1 MKTVK
6 LLREQL
12 ESDELKDTLLDVYAD
27 PSMMTYETER
37 YIHALDRFEEE
48 FGDGPVHIFS
58 APGRTEVCGNHT
70 DHQRGEVLAASIN
83 RDVLAIVRETNS
95 GKLDIYSEGYGR
107 LVIPLNSLDDKSAK
121 TGNAC
126 SLIRGV
132 AATVKNRGYNIG
144 SFEAYITSDVLI
156 GAGLSS
162 SAAFETVIGTILS
175 YLFNEGKIS
184 AIEIGIIGQI
194 AENVYFGKPCGLM
207 DQMACSVGGLIHINF
222 KEKENPVVEK
232 VPFPLTDNGYCLC
245 ITDTKGSHANLTP
258 DYAAITEEMKAAAA
272 LWGKE
277 VLSEIDEDELL
288 RSIKLIKDKVNDR
301 AALRVIHYVT
311 ENRRVRRA
319 IEVLKSGDIDAFLN
333 IENEAG
339 DSSFKCLQNIYSA
352 SNPKVQGISIALAAS
367 KLYLKDD
374 CYARV
379 QGGGFA
385 GTIQA
390 YVKNEL
396 AKGYCEY
403 MNSIFGDG
411 SCNIL
416 KIRKYGGMQII

>member
-6 LLREQL
+6 ILREQF
-12 ESDELKDTLLDVYAD
+12 ENDEFKDTLLDIYAD
-27 PSMMTYETER
+27 SDMLTYETER

-48 FGDGPVHIFS
+48 FGDGPVNIIS

-83 RDVLAIVRETNS
+83 RDVLAIVRKTDS
-95 GKLDIYSEGYGR
+95 SKIDIYSEGYGR
-107 LVIPLNSLDDKSAK
+107 LVIPLCSLDDKCTK
-121 TGNAC
+121 PGNALA
-126 SLIRGV
+126 LIKGV
-132 AATVKNRGYNIG
+132 AATIRNRGYAVG
-144 SFEAYITSDVLI
+144 GFEAYITSDVLI

-162 SAAFETVIGTILS
+162 SAAFETVIGAILS
-175 YLFNEGKIS
+175 YLYNDGKIS

-207 DQMACSVGGLIHINF
+207 DQMACSVGGLIHIDF
-222 KEKENPVVEK
+222 KIKDDPKVEK
-232 VPFPLTDNGYCLC
+232 VPFPLTDKGYCLC

-258 DYAAITEEMKAAAA
+258 DYAAITEEMHAAAA
-272 LWGKE
+272 LWNKD

-288 RSIKLIKDKVNDR
+288 KNIKLIKDNVNDR

-319 IEVLKSGDIDAFLN
+319 IEVLNSGDIESFLN

-367 KLYLKDD
+367 KLYLKDN
-374 CYARV
+374 CFARV

-390 YVKNEL
+390 YVKNDM

-403 MNSIFGDG
+403 MNSIFGEG

>member
-6 LLREQL
+6 ILREQL
-12 ESDELKDTLLDVYAD
+12 ENDELKDILLDIYVD
-27 PSMMTYETER
+27 SSMMAYETER

-48 FGDGPVHIFS
+48 FGDGPVNIFS

-83 RDVLAIVRETNS
+83 RDVLAIVRITES
-95 GKLDIYSEGYGR
+95 DKIDIFSEGYGR
-107 LVIPLNSLDDKSAK
+107 LVVPLNSLDDKNTK
-121 TGNAC
+121 PGNAFA
-126 SLIRGV
+126 LVKGV
-132 AATVKNRGYNIG
+132 AATIKNRGYKVG
-144 SFEAYITSDVLI
+144 GFEAYITSDVLI

-175 YLFNEGKIS
+175 YLYNDGRIS
-184 AIEIGIIGQI
+184 PIEIGIIGQI
-194 AENVYFGKPCGLM
+194 AENVFFGKPCGLM
-207 DQMACSVGGLIHINF
+207 DQMACSVGGLIHIDF
-222 KEKENPVVEK
+222 KVKDDPKVEK

-258 DYAAITEEMKAAAA
+258 DYAAITEEMHAAAA
-272 LWGKE
+272 LWNKD

-288 RSIKLIKDKVNDR
+288 NNIKLIKDKVNDR

-319 IEVLKSGDIDAFLN
+319 IEVLKSGDIDTFLN

-352 SNPKVQGISIALAAS
+352 SNPKVQGISVALAAS

-374 CYARV
+374 CFARV

-390 YVKNEL
+390 YVKND
-396 AKGYCEY
+396 AARGYCEY
-403 MNSIFGDG
+403 MNSLYGEG

-416 KIRKYGGMQII
+416 KIRKYGGMQVI